1 RTSRRNRRSSSRSAV
16 VRPPSPAPISRAACL
31 IQVPIV
37 MAEGPNSLDRDA
49 AVRPDRASATI
60 CRLNSGVYRTVL
72 SAIVNS
78 SCYNGE
84 VSTKAG
90 QLHIVFVV
98 LMIVAFTPSYFKPV
112 VEGTFQGASI
122 LHLHGALFFAWPVL
136 FSAQTLLATG
146 GRLNAHRSLG
156 LL

>member
-1 RTSRRNRRSSSRSAV
+1 RSSSRSAV

-90 QLHIVFVV
+90 QLHTLVAVNVVGATLNIV
-98 LMIVAFTPSYFKPV
+98 LTRLAIPTLPSSSLRA
-112 VEGTFQGASI
+112 GTRFPTFGGVD
-122 LHLHGALFFAWPVL
+122 LLGRAWSPTD
-136 FSAQTLLATG
+136 APCTIIRITD
-146 GRLNAHRSLG
+146 
-156 LL
+156 